1 MEKDQK
7 DAFVPFGQLVKAK
20 LKEKHMSQAELGRRI
35 LRGTAYM
42 SYLLRG
48 TTRNFKGKKFRAQPD
63 VVLEIAKVLQ
73 IPPDDALLSAGLDP
87 ALVRRNEPPEDMR
100 PAPPK
105 PALPA
110 PAPNKPD
117 QALFDLAVKAALEA
131 LKGHAAVETTTAP
144 ATGAKWITIDL
155 AGGAQIIL
163 TGAGDLTAEEIER
176 LAQGFR
182 DAYSSVRDPSQNRE
196 Q

>member
-63 VVLEIAKVLQ
+63 VVLDIAKVLG

-87 ALVRRNEPPEDMR
+87 SVRRRDELPEDMR
-100 PAPPK
+100 PPAPK
-105 PALPA
+105 PAPNPLT
-110 PAPNKPD
+110 PNKPD

-131 LKGHAAVETTTAP
+131 LKDHAAVQTPPAP
-144 ATGAKWITIDL
+144 AGVTIDL
-155 AGGAQIIL
+155 AGGAQVLL
-163 TGAGDLTAEEIER
+163 TGAGDLTADEIELLRRKFSEAYELVR
-176 LAQGFR
+176 LTDR
-182 DAYSSVRDPSQNRE
+182 
-196 Q
+196 